1 MNTAT
6 IKRLLILLS
15 STREIDQA
23 RLYQLIQAAERC
35 YCLKNTKGQY
45 ELGAILKT
53 LPEPLNLIG
62 DYYQSLHLYKQG
74 HKDTALGILDA
85 VREQAPAKYQ
95 DKSLLTIGGIHEYE
109 QDYDEAMK
117 VRLVASKSETLSVV
131 LDAALGIAALL
142 GLQGK
147 HANAVEYLEGI
158 LPLASK
164 LGPVP
169 LYFDL
174 RNSYAVELAEQGK
187 IEEASKVIE
196 PVVTSPYV
204 PYYPNW
210 PETHQE
216 IKEKSKRSTVS
227 FNSSNILPFPVKE
240 TVQEAPI
247 EEPYTY
253 PYIEYIEGEFRIQD
267 KVESW
272 VYGGT
277 EPDDFGTLMFALSES
292 RDELERDMIIDKA
305 IDSTFVHT
313 TEAKE
318 AKDKWRDKIV
328 SKIKE

>member
-15 STREIDQA
+15 SKREIDHA

-53 LPEPLNLIG
+53 FPEPLNLIG
-62 DYYQSLHLYKQG
+62 DYYQALHLYKQG
-74 HKDTALGILDA
+74 HKDTALGILEA
-85 VREQAPAKYQ
+85 VREQAPHKYQ
-95 DKSLLTIGGIHEYE
+95 DKSLLTIGWIHEYE

-147 HANAVEYLEGI
+147 HAQAVEYLEGI

-174 RNSYAVELAEQGK
+174 LNSYAVELGEQGK
-187 IEEASKVIE
+187 LEEASKVIE
-196 PVVTSPYV
+196 PVLSSPYV
-204 PYYPNW
+204 PYYSNW
-210 PETHQE
+210 PETHRE
-216 IKEKSKRSTVS
+216 IKEKSRRSIVS
-227 FNSSNILPFPVKE
+227 FNSSNVVPFPVKE
-240 TVQEAPI
+240 TLQEAPI

-253 PYIEYIEGEFRIQD
+253 PYIEGEFRIQD
-267 KVESW
+267 KVEGW
-272 VYGGT
+272 VYEGAK
-277 EPDDFGTLMFALSES
+277 PDEFGTLLFALSES
-292 RDELERDMIIDKA
+292 RNELERDMIIDKA

-318 AKDKWRDKIV
+318 AKSKWRDKIV
-328 SKIKE
+328 SKMKE